1 MFNQQNPNQIDSTER
16 FDKADIESFE
26 NQEAQEFFMSKQEAD
41 EKESK
46 IHEAIKILSNNSD
59 VFEPRDSFTN
69 DQNFIMANITG

>member
-1 MFNQQNPNQIDSTER
+1 
-16 FDKADIESFE
+16 
-26 NQEAQEFFMSKQEAD
+26 MSKQEAD